1 MKYNDIAYDVPVKP
15 FIRQLRL
22 PCIAEIIRQESA
34 SMAYKAINGQ
44 AQLYLSSFFIA
55 FLR

>member
-22 PCIAEIIRQESA
+22 PCIAEIIRQEPA
-34 SMAYKAINGQ
+34 SMA
-44 AQLYLSSFFIA
+44 
-55 FLR
+55 